1 MLNKRNM
8 VLAALMLVLILGV
21 VYMMDNTMFGLLGRK
36 EGFTTNNAVVGT
48 TAAASMG
55 GELAGG
61 FANAGAEDLAGI
73 MNNSNAVGAG
83 AHSPM
88 TPGAEVTEGFETLS
102 PSPMPFASAEKPA
115 NCYPKNQ
122 MAPQELLPGDPNT
135 TWAQVNPQSSG
146 DIAGKNF
153 LNAGALIGV
162 DTVGQSLRNASWDLR
177 SEVPNPQVQVSPWQN
192 STISPDLQRR
202 PLEIA

>member
-8 VLAALMLVLILGV
+8 VLAVLVLVLLVGV
-21 VYMMDNTMFGLLGRK
+21 AYMLDNTLFGLLKRR
-36 EGFTTNNAVVGT
+36 EGFSGMNNVIETNAAPSMNGEPAGAFNNTGNDDRNEVMGNENVVG
-48 TAAASMG
+48 G
-55 GELAGG
+55 GEP
-61 FANAGAEDLAGI
+61 
-73 MNNSNAVGAG
+73 
-83 AHSPM
+83 SPM

-102 PSPMPFASAEKPA
+102 PSPMPFPAAEKPA

-122 MAPQELLPGDPNT
+122 LAPQELLPADPNSK
-135 TWAQVNPQSSG
+135 WAQVNPQSAG

-162 DTVGQSLRNASWDLR
+162 NTVGQSLRNASWDLR
-177 SEVPNPQVQVSPWQN
+177 SEVPNPQVQVSPWMI
-192 STISPDLQRR
+192 STISPDLARR